1 MYSAEE
7 GPEVLREEA
16 LRRLLGDMGLRPDE
30 DARDQAAVAALFAE
44 LASAS
49 KLPLQPEDF
58 YELMRTQSFLRGEGG
73 RHWVAL
79 SLREAETVRG
89 ALHVAIDDDAP
100 LVPGSRCGVG
110 LRIDEMLLDAVGA
123 AQLDGSAEPFVPP
136 PRQQMRA
143 AVHALRFIDSQL
155 AYTPAQQRSLF
166 RLLRADPCEE
176 RRAWFA
182 DVCACRRRPQGQ
194 VHKSAGLQAVLGD
207 THPWALQARDMAK
220 MIEEQMQDLGTKSGS
235 K

>member
-1 MYSAEE
+1 M
-7 GPEVLREEA
+7 
-16 LRRLLGDMGLRPDE
+16 
-30 DARDQAAVAALFAE
+30 QA
-44 LASAS
+44 
-49 KLPLQPEDF
+49 QH
-58 YELMRTQSFLRGEGG
+58 FLRGDVG
-73 RHWVAL
+73 RYWVAL

-110 LRIDEMLLDAVGA
+110 LRIDETLLDAVGA
-123 AQLDGSAEPFVPP
+123 AQLDGSAEAFVPP

-194 VHKSAGLQAVLGD
+194 VHKSAGLQAVLGTED
-207 THPWALQARDMAK
+207 EFHMLAHEVRVSVRVK
-220 MIEEQMQDLGTKSGS
+220 G
-235 K
+235 